1 MADGGLYCFD
11 TSSLLA
17 AWNEL
22 YPTDHF
28 PMLWEHLASLV
39 AADRAIAPIEVRH
52 EIQKRDDG
60 LFKWL
65 KDNKAMFIDVDE
77 PVQIRQRSI
86 LAKHPRLVDARKTH
100 FAADPWVI
108 ALALERGADVVTD
121 ERPSTRAHRPNIP
134 DVCADAE
141 FDRPCFSMLEVIRRE
156 KWVYK

>member
-22 YPTDHF
+22 YPIDHF

-100 FAADPWVI
+100 F
-108 ALALERGADVVTD
+108 
-121 ERPSTRAHRPNIP
+121 
-134 DVCADAE
+134 
-141 FDRPCFSMLEVIRRE
+141 
-156 KWVYK
+156 